1 MSGTPRPVQVV
12 DVVGCR
18 GYRFDSVTAA
28 AEWLGVSVSA
38 LQYKICVKRPVK
50 ERWIARYCV
59 EFTPPLRR
67 DERGRAALWES
78 EERQGR

>member
-12 DVVGCR
+12 DVVGCH
-18 GYRFDSVTAA
+18 GYRFGSVTAA

-38 LQYKICVKRPVK
+38 LQYKICMKRPVK

-67 DERGRAALWES
+67 DERGRAVPWERR
-78 EERQGR
+78 ERREP